1 MNYTKCVQTKE
12 FSALFEATHEQISRY
27 VKRRISWDVDD
38 IVDDIYTTAWRR
50 RADLPENQDETLLWL
65 YAIGRRV
72 IANKVRWKAR
82 SDRFNKLN
90 TPLVSAGIAGQSSRD
105 SWVHDALVELPANH
119 REALMLVEWD
129 GLSVAGAAEVIGVPE
144 TTLTKRL
151 SAARAAFA
159 KTYSLIEAREK

>member
-1 MNYTKCVQTKE
+1 VLDSSFND
-12 FSALFEATHEQISRY
+12 LFKATNEQIAKY
-27 VKRRISWDVDD
+27 VQRRISWDVDD

-50 RADLPENQDETLLWL
+50 RADLPVNQDEALLWL
-65 YAIGRRV
+65 YGIGRKL

-90 TPLVSAGIAGQSSRD
+90 TPLVSAGIASQSSRD
-105 SWVHDALVELPANH
+105 HWVHDALVELPANH

-129 GLSVAGAAEVIGVPE
+129 GLSVADAAEVIGVPE

>member
-1 MNYTKCVQTKE
+1 MLDSSFND
-12 FSALFEATHEQISRY
+12 LFKATNEQIAKY
-27 VKRRISWDVDD
+27 VSRRISWDVDD

-50 RADLPENQDETLLWL
+50 RADLPVNQDEALLWL
-65 YAIGRRV
+65 YGIGRKL

-90 TPLVSAGIAGQSSRD
+90 TPLVSAGIASQSSRD
-105 SWVHDALVELPANH
+105 NWVHDALVELPANH

-129 GLSVAGAAEVIGVPE
+129 GLAVAEAAEVIGVPE